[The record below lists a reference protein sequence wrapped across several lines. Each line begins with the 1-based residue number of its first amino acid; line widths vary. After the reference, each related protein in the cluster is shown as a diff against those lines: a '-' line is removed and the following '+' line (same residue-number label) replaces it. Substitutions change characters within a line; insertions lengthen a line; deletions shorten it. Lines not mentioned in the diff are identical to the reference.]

1 MKICIFCFFLFFSQT
16 ALSFSLIEVLSNS
29 IKNDS
34 KVSKFVEVVEI
45 NEKKI
50 IESSLVSAFPL
61 IQYYKGVLSE
71 LSLPAYFSII
81 PIIESRNRRLTTSS
95 AGAVGVWQFL
105 PQTARAY
112 GLIVDSE
119 LDQRQDIVLS
129 TRAAAQLLSHLYIR
143 YQDPIYVLIAYN
155 WGSGNLD
162 KLIRRFPNISFAQL
176 NNFLPDETKLYVK
189 SFIKHWSV
197 IQSSDTN
204 IRLIKYPNEPYFSL
218 KNSTYCNEFSNNNI
232 FKFLNTHNSQGNF
245 CLLPNE
251 QFNIHFKSVINSE
264 PHFIYSPPDDKCR
277 SYSRDNFIVYMVN
290 SGDTHKEI
298 ADALDLHDSFR
309 LKLLNQS
316 SLQPGTIIAIPK
328 FHFINAHKRNCG
340 L

>member
-1 MKICIFCFFLFFSQT
+1 MKICIIGFFLLFSQS

-34 KVSKFVEVVEI
+34 KVSNFIEVVDI

-61 IQYYKGVLSE
+61 VQYYKSVLSE

-81 PIIESRNRRLTTSS
+81 PIIESRNRRLATSS
-95 AGAVGVWQFL
+95 AGAVGVWQL
-105 PQTARAY
+105 MPQTARAY

-129 TRAAAQLLSHLYIR
+129 TRAAAQLLSHLYKR

-162 KLIRRFPNISFAQL
+162 KLIRRHPNMSINQL
-176 NNFLPDETKLYVK
+176 NSFLPDETRSY
-189 SFIKHWSV
+189 IKYFMSHWSV
-197 IQSSDTN
+197 IQSSDSHV
-204 IRLIKYPNEPYFSL
+204 RLAKYPNESYFSL
-218 KNSTYCNEFSNNNI
+218 RNSFYCDEFSNDKI
-232 FKFLNTHNSQGNF
+232 FKFFNADNSQGNF
-245 CLLPNE
+245 CLIPNDR
-251 QFNIHFKSVINSE
+251 FKLLFKSVIGNEFRHS
-264 PHFIYSPPDDKCR
+264 SPPADKCR
-277 SYSRDNFIVYMVN
+277 SYSRDNFNVYMVN
-290 SGDTHKEI
+290 MGDTHQKI
-298 ADALDLHDSFR
+298 ADELGIHDSFR
-309 LKLLNQS
+309 MKLLNQL
-316 SLQPGTIIAIPK
+316 SLQPGTIITIPK
-328 FHFINAHKRNCG
+328 FHFINTHKRNCG